1 MVYFHITSLF
11 CITAD
16 VNYINF
22 WSPCRNKK
30 DKKDNAHHD
39 DFFHGQPPLGFRPDR
54 YRSFPHNHHHQEEEV
69 YDEIKDDNCTS
80 NVNDLN
86 YGKGSQNTGFI
97 KSYSK
102 DDYLTPSSVGE
113 NGHDS
118 YLTPVSLH
126 NKDSND
132 FTLLP
137 AITLPIDQVTAK
149 YNPGGGDTLNHENYG
164 YVEPKDLNMPKTRGK
179 KISVTDQGDVV
190 YTDVRQHREYAN
202 ENMVNRPYTSLSTIR
217 SERWPVKML
226 KLGR

>member
-1 MVYFHITSLF
+1 M
-11 CITAD
+11 
-16 VNYINF
+16 
-22 WSPCRNKK
+22 
-30 DKKDNAHHD
+30 
-39 DFFHGQPPLGFRPDR
+39 
-54 YRSFPHNHHHQEEEV
+54 

-97 KSYSK
+97 ESYSK

-126 NKDSND
+126 NKGSND

-217 SERWPVKML
+217 SER
-226 KLGR
+226 

>member
-39 DFFHGQPPLGFRPDR
+39 DFFRGQPPLGFRPDR

-69 YDEIKDDNCTS
+69 YDEIRDDNCTS

-97 KSYSK
+97 ESYSK

-164 YVEPKDLNMPKTRGK
+164 YVETKDLNMPKTRGK